1 MAMWQTAKRGGGARA
16 GLRKVLSVFLAA
28 AVMGALVFSA
38 LAPVVS
44 ADAINS
50 SVQWFGNHGGN
61 PHGGSKWTF
70 EYYGKE
76 TGGFQKLEFQKDR
89 PDDSAADPSGYYQDK
104 SGDVY
109 INNWKQAATDNLYA
123 ATAFNADFGGKVTL
137 SANNN
142 DTWDKKDKQGRDVQ
156 HIIKGTVLDG
166 QFMILQKS
174 ESGYHVLKDW
184 VDIPAGQDVKI
195 DPVDSYVKAGDVVYF
210 LLRSASDK
218 QAGAEFAP
226 AVKYESD
233 VEDTEGLYPKD
244 WVELSE
250 ALGVQ
255 SEVVEQEVVEQDI
268 SWFVKQSKQPWEGS
282 YFTFDYYDTDSK
294 TFKQME
300 KFVPAEK
307 HDNDGWQDESGKATI
322 MGWKLWADN
331 TRYAAV
337 AFNATSD
344 GKVALTRSF
353 TAKGTDADGQ
363 FMLLQKSADGYRA
376 LQGWVN
382 IPVGQTVS
390 IPDTSTYVKAG
401 DVVYYIFRSSG
412 EKTAAAEITTPS
424 VSYTIGAEDTEGL
437 YPEKWVELSEALGA
451 PAESGSGTVTPAEV
465 WEYDI
470 TWYVQQ
476 DKQPWEGSYYTFEYY
491 DAATETF
498 KKMETHRSDMNPAF
512 WEDESGRTQIKGWQQ
527 TATNTRYAA
536 VAFNAASDGKV
547 ALTRGFTI
555 KGAGADSQFM
565 LLQKSADGY
574 RALQGWVNIPVGQTV
589 TVPDVSTY
597 VKAGDVVYYLYRS
610 TKETIAIGDM
620 IPKVKYEIGA
630 ADTEGLYP
638 AQWVTLAEALNQ
650 SNPATGDTAPVGFAV
665 AVALF
670 AAAAAVVCL
679 PRRGARRKGGK

>member
-28 AVMGALVFSA
+28 TVMGALIFSA

-44 ADAINS
+44 AETGNS
-50 SVQWFGNHGGN
+50 DVSWFGNHGGN

-76 TGGFQKLEFQKDR
+76 TGGFQKLEFQKDK

-104 SGDVY
+104 SGKVY
-109 INNWKQAATDNLYA
+109 FNGWIHTATDSLYVA
-123 ATAFNADFGGKVTL
+123 VAFNADFNGKVKL
-137 SANNN
+137 RADRRD
-142 DTWDKKDKQGRDVQ
+142 DTITGSDSS
-156 HIIKGTVLDG
+156 G
-166 QFMILQKS
+166 QFMLLQKS
-174 ESGYHVLKDW
+174 ASGYHVLKDW
-184 VDIPAGQDVKI
+184 VDISAGQDVKI
-195 DPVDSYVKAGDVVYF
+195 DPVDTYVKANDVVYF
-210 LLRSASDK
+210 LFRSVSDSTATADL
-218 QAGAEFAP
+218 QPGTEW
-226 AVKYESD
+226 ESD

-300 KFVPAEK
+300 KYVPVDEK
-307 HDNDGWQDESGKATI
+307 NPGKNDDDGWQDESGKATI

-363 FMLLQKSADGYRA
+363 FMLLQKSSDKYNV
-376 LQGWVN
+376 LHGWVN

-437 YPEKWVELSEALGA
+437 YPDKWVELSEALGA